1 MWLNTNWHVALA
13 LLARNET
20 AAAQALIG
28 ATVDAVD
35 TYYHAHGVVFE
46 FYDSKN
52 TTDPTTLKRKGLT
65 SGGVRDYHWTAA
77 LTFRMIL
84 KLEELEAQQ
93 QQQQQRQQS

>member
-13 LLARNET
+13 LLSRNET
-20 AAAQALIG
+20 QAAQALIS

-52 TTDPTTLKRKGLT
+52 TTDPTVLQRKGLT

-84 KLEELEAQQ
+84 KLEELELEAGR
-93 QQQQQRQQS
+93 RQQYM

>member
-1 MWLNTNWHVALA
+1 MQGLA
-13 LLARNET
+13 VMLAQRFVVSC
-20 AAAQALIG
+20 LIG

-77 LTFRMIL
+77 LVFRMIG
-84 KLEELEAQQ
+84 EL
-93 QQQQQRQQS
+93 